1 MPGNRALNFLGLLAC
16 IASLL
21 FAVIYLEGVLGL
33 DPCPLCIFDRVV
45 LVALGVVFLLA
56 LVHNP
61 GTWLSRMYGGLA
73 SVFSLAGVGLA
84 GRHVWLQGLP
94 ADQVPECGPDLY
106 FMLETL
112 PALEVV
118 RQVLNA
124 SGSCAEVQW
133 TFAGLT
139 IPQQTLVLFVGL
151 LALSL
156 LLVFR
161 PRPAA

>member
-1 MPGNRALNFLGLLAC
+1 MPGDRALNFLGLLAC

-33 DPCPLCIFDRVV
+33 DPCPLCILDRVV
-45 LVALGVVFLLA
+45 LGALGVVFLLA

-61 GTWLSRMYGGLA
+61 DAWGSRIYGGLA
-73 SVFSLAGVGLA
+73 SVLSLTGVGLA
-84 GRHVWLQGLP
+84 GRHAWLQGLP
-94 ADQVPECGPDLY
+94 TDQVPECGPDLY

-112 PALEVV
+112 PTLEVV
-118 RQVLNA
+118 RQVLST

-133 TFAGLT
+133 TFAGLS
-139 IPQQTLVLFVGL
+139 IPQQTLVLFAGL

-156 LLVFR
+156 SLALR

>member
-1 MPGNRALNFLGLLAC
+1 MPGDRTLNFLGLLAC

-21 FAVIYLEGVLGL
+21 FAVLYLEGVLGL
-33 DPCPLCIFDRVV
+33 DPCPLCILDRVV
-45 LVALGVVFLLA
+45 LVALGLVFLLA
-56 LVHNP
+56 LVHDP
-61 GTWLSRMYGGLA
+61 GAWGSRIYGGLA
-73 SVFSLAGVGLA
+73 SVLSLAGVGLA

-112 PALEVV
+112 PVLEVF
-118 RQVLNA
+118 RQVLSA
-124 SGSCAEVQW
+124 SGSCAQVQW

-139 IPQQTLVLFVGL
+139 IPQQTLVLFAGL

-156 LLVFR
+156 LLALR
-161 PRPAA
+161 PRRAA

>member
-1 MPGNRALNFLGLLAC
+1 MFSYRALNSYGLLAC

-21 FAVIYLEGVLGL
+21 FAIIYLEGTLFL
-33 DPCPLCIFDRVV
+33 DPCPLCILDRLV
-45 LVALGVVFLLA
+45 LTALGLVFALA
-56 LVHNP
+56 LISSP
-61 GTWLSRMYGGLA
+61 KTFLSRMYGALA
-73 SVFSLAGVGLA
+73 IAFSLAGVGLA

-112 PALEVV
+112 PILEVAKKTFT
-118 RQVLNA
+118 A

-133 TFAGLT
+133 IFAGLT
-139 IPQQTLVLFVGL
+139 IPQQTLILFIGL

-156 LLVFR
+156 VLTFR
-161 PRPAA
+161 TR

>member
-1 MPGNRALNFLGLLAC
+1 MFGYRALNFYGLVTC

-21 FAVIYLEGVLGL
+21 FAIIYLEGMLFL
-33 DPCPLCIFDRVV
+33 DPCPLCILDRVV
-45 LVALGVVFLLA
+45 LAFLGSVFALA
-56 LVHNP
+56 LIHNP
-61 GTWLSRMYGGLA
+61 GAFLSRMYGALA
-73 SVFSLAGVGLA
+73 VAFSLTGVGLA

-112 PALEVV
+112 PVLEVLREV
-118 RQVLNA
+118 FTA

-139 IPQQTLVLFVGL
+139 IPQQTLILFIGL
-151 LALSL
+151 LVLSL
-156 LLVFR
+156 VLTFR
-161 PRPAA
+161 TR

>member
-1 MPGNRALNFLGLLAC
+1 MFGHRALNFYGLLAC

-21 FAVIYLEGVLGL
+21 FAVIYLEGTLFL
-33 DPCPLCIFDRVV
+33 DPCPLCILDRIV
-45 LVALGVVFLLA
+45 LAALGLVFALA

-61 GTWLSRMYGGLA
+61 KTLMSVIYGALAIALSLT
-73 SVFSLAGVGLA
+73 GVGLA

-112 PALEVV
+112 PLLEVFRKV
-118 RQVLNA
+118 FTA
-124 SGSCAEVQW
+124 SGSCAEVHW

-139 IPQQTLVLFVGL
+139 IPQQTLILFAGL

-156 LLVFR
+156 VLTFR
-161 PRPAA
+161 TR